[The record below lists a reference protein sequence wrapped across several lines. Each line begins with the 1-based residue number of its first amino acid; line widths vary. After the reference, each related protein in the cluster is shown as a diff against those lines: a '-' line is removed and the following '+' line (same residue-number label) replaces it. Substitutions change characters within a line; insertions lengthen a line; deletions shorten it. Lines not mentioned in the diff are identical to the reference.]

1 MRLKYTYHYPG
12 TAVCIMQRAISDGLG
27 VLSTRRVRV
36 DELLRKFAMDGKFSE
51 VEHGCS
57 PERTDIPHELC
68 EWGKRQAANEVP
80 LGVLRALRSRGSN
93 SESSVKRRPQVLT

>member
-1 MRLKYTYHYPG
+1 MRFKYTYCQSR

-36 DELLRKFAMDGKFSE
+36 EELIRKFATDGKFSE

-57 PERTDIPHELC
+57 PERTE
-68 EWGKRQAANEVP
+68 
-80 LGVLRALRSRGSN
+80 ALRSRGSN